1 MQGIISALMLSV
13 AGSGFFAEPDLNGG
27 FCKTVATI
35 SFCFSLFSF
44 ISAAIMSGAFLI
56 PILDDELHPQD
67 TVHAFGRLF
76 ILPQVYF
83 CSGYV
88 SLVVGAT
95 AYFLA
100 MSIGTMHTGG
110 SQTLSSAVAA
120 DAAPVSNTT
129 YRPRL

>member
-1 MQGIISALMLSV
+1 
-13 AGSGFFAEPDLNGG
+13 
-27 FCKTVATI
+27 
-35 SFCFSLFSF
+35 
-44 ISAAIMSGAFLI
+44 MSGAFLI

-100 MSIGTMHTGG
+100 MSIGTMHTRVR
-110 SQTLSSAVAA
+110 LSDFVERRA